1 MLAINFKDKLK
12 MLSTPQE
19 PRDVFFFHWQHAT
32 YTVCSQKRLVE
43 QHPSLILFDIIILF
57 MIYEQALGSQDL
69 SSCWRRRGGW
79 AAVVAGC
86 CTSQQHW
93 HAEMKWIQDQDQE
106 KAMG

>member
-57 MIYEQALGSQDL
+57 MIYEQASGSQDVL
-69 SSCWRRRGGW
+69 SSCWRRRGGR
-79 AAVVAGC
+79 AAVVAAASVAAGHRRLLY
-86 CTSQQHW
+86 QP
-93 HAEMKWIQDQDQE
+93 A
-106 KAMG
+106 ALAR

>member
-1 MLAINFKDKLK
+1 